1 MEMGCFLYFIY
12 LNRDYL
18 ESRFLYLTI
27 NRVIA
32 TGVFTQTM
40 KNNPRL
46 TYTVVGTTAVF
57 SLFVDIMCVLYFFQ
71 LRLFHRFAAE
81 SNRKHIQK

>member
-1 MEMGCFLYFIY
+1 MVQFYLGPFKLLYFIY

-27 NRVIA
+27 NRGIA

-57 SLFVDIMCVLYFFQ
+57 SLNI
-71 LRLFHRFAAE
+71 
-81 SNRKHIQK
+81 

>member
-1 MEMGCFLYFIY
+1 MGLQLRWLEHTPDKRKVSGSILLRPFKLLYFIY

-27 NRVIA
+27 NRGIA

-57 SLFVDIMCVLYFFQ
+57 SLNI
-71 LRLFHRFAAE
+71 
-81 SNRKHIQK
+81 